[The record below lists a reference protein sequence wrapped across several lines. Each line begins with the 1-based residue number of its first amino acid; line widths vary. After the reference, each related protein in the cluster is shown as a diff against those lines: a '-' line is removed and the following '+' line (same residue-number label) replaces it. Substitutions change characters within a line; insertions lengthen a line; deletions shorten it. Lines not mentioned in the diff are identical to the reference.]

1 MSRSPSE
8 VVIWAAFHRWA
19 NEGYVQFCLD
29 HGRPVTT
36 QRAGDSETRV
46 AEDGA
51 YCIATSSNWHGWHPP
66 EDFAERSKL
75 QREYHAARIDELGLH
90 FFLLKNA
97 FQGNFDQVYTDRF
110 GKEHRVPREY
120 VWDQDV
126 EDVLGEHPKVERQT
140 QYGMVACPKA
150 GLKHVKGLV
159 DRSRAM
165 LLALESEWTE
175 SAEGKAE
182 AATLKAIEVYGR
194 KEAAR
199 RRKQESEEATYSES
213 IDAITL

>member
-1 MSRSPSE
+1 
-8 VVIWAAFHRWA
+8 
-19 NEGYVQFCLD
+19 
-29 HGRPVTT
+29 VTT
-36 QRAGDSETRV
+36 KRAGDSETRV
-46 AEDGA
+46 AEDGS

-66 EDFAERSKL
+66 SDFAERSKL

-120 VWDQDV
+120 VWDKDV

-140 QYGMVACPKA
+140 KYGMVPCPRA
-150 GLKHVKGLV
+150 GLKHIKALV

-165 LLALESEWTE
+165 LLALESEWNQ
-175 SAEGKAE
+175 SAEGRAE
-182 AATLKAIEVYGR
+182 TAAIKAIEAYASR
-194 KEAAR
+194 QRNA
-199 RRKQESEEATYSES
+199 RRKQESEEGAYSQSVEE
-213 IDAITL
+213 ITL